1 MRSRGFT
8 LLEVLFSILLLFT
21 MGMALLKFDGWIK
34 QEMERSREKA
44 RLLYSATPLLYANIQ
59 SLKKKRTT
67 LYDATR
73 FMKLRDDEIFW
84 LKNLDAEVAVGKE
97 RRNTLFES
105 GDLSL
110 TYRTFPLKLQ
120 RGDTAISFFRV
131 LP

>member
-34 QEMERSREKA
+34 REMERGREKA
-44 RLLYSATPLLYANIQ
+44 RLLYSATPLLYANIL

-110 TYRTFPLKLQ
+110 TYRTFPLKLR
-120 RGDTAISFFRV
+120 RGDTSISFFRV